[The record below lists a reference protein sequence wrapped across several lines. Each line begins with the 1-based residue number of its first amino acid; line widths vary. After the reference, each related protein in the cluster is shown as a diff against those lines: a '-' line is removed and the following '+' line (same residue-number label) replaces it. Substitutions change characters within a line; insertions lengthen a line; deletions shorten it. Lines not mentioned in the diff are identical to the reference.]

1 MTAYSLSE
9 ISELQAFYRKT
20 LLEDV
25 IPFWMKHGVD
35 RVHGGFITS
44 LDRDGAILDTDKSV
58 WFQGRGVGMRSSAAS
73 FTSGTCTVSR
83 CRNTGRI

>member
-1 MTAYSLSE
+1 
-9 ISELQAFYRKT
+9 
-20 LLEDV
+20 V

-58 WFQGRGVGMRSSAAS
+58 WFPGQRRLG
-73 FTSGTCTVSR
+73 
-83 CRNTGRI
+83 